1 MKSARDSEGRGPD
14 SGPPAAQKVPFTID
28 ADFELGEAVAPWSRA
43 HGADVAVRR
52 GTVPLALPHPESR
65 GVAWQHAA
73 GRTLILTPSGVR
85 FIVEG
90 GATVRYAL
98 ERGASP
104 LDLRLFFLGTALGVL
119 AAQRGLLP
127 LKASAVS
134 HDEDLHAFTSL
145 PANGKSALAAALA
158 ARGYPFFTDSLLIL
172 DPRDLDREARCYG
185 CDDLKL
191 WPSALP
197 LVDCENRGPV
207 RQTPKYRKLYAEPR
221 QRAVRVSGRL
231 RTVFR
236 LADFAKGHPPGERHF
251 VRTERL
257 SGSEKMKVMARDVLH
272 SRPITVAIV
281 GKRPLF
287 QWIVALSRRVEV
299 LLLIRPRVPMAFDA
313 CVDRVAALLPAAE
326 PGSRRE
332 RPAP

>member
-1 MKSARDSEGRGPD
+1 MKSARNSEGRGPD

-28 ADFELGEAVAPWSRA
+28 ADFELGGAAAPWSRA

-52 GTVPLALPHPESR
+52 GTVPLALPHPESG

-134 HDEDLHAFTSL
+134 HGEDVHAFAGL

-172 DPRDLDREARCYG
+172 DPKDLDREARCYG

-197 LVDCENRGPV
+197 LADCESRGPV
-207 RQTPKYRKLYAEPR
+207 RQTPKYQSCTPSRGKRRPACQGACEPCFASPIS
-221 QRAVRVSGRL
+221 QRAIPLANATSCVRSGCPE
-231 RTVFR
+231 
-236 LADFAKGHPPGERHF
+236 AK
-251 VRTERL
+251 
-257 SGSEKMKVMARDVLH
+257 K
-272 SRPITVAIV
+272 
-281 GKRPLF
+281 
-287 QWIVALSRRVEV
+287 
-299 LLLIRPRVPMAFDA
+299 
-313 CVDRVAALLPAAE
+313 
-326 PGSRRE
+326 
-332 RPAP
+332 